1 MGMDASQVRL
11 LGLTA
16 RKNDIGRELQH
27 LSNNK
32 QILTREMQKVSKDYQ
47 NALSSKTIMWSNNK
61 GLTYTDITY
70 GTLMRPGAANNN
82 NPVLLTDAAGKI
94 VLDEKYKQYAEMLS
108 PDGNPGGKWNGD
120 TRLQILSAL
129 TGIPVEQFETGDATA
144 KDVTDKKR
152 TLDEAEKAITDFK
165 KDKTQDFKAKDLV
178 HTFLSSYENDSTL
191 INASN
196 IASYA
201 SKFEAALIRKNYFS
215 TEAEEKIKNIIDQDI
230 SETGFNAKMNK
241 KSDDEKNSYK
251 LSDLANDIAKN
262 IISTLTGNDAEDA
275 KLNVMYDNRT
285 GQGTKSEYDAL
296 VAARDAAQK
305 EYDSAV
311 GVDAQVFNGTQ
322 DLQIQFYDRLFEA
335 IAEFGWVNDNG
346 VEDSEYLSQMLQN
359 NSYYVTTMTKNDMY
373 DSTQPKGG
381 KNNPFYYDTDIASNF
396 DNMYIVNNT
405 AARDE
410 ALAKYEYEKSLINSK
425 EQKIDTRIKDFE
437 TEQAAI
443 QKMIETDKTFINDN
457 IDRTF
462 GIFA

>member
-16 RKNDIGRELQH
+16 RRNDIGRELQH

-47 NALSSKTIMWSNNK
+47 NALSSKTIMWSNNS

-108 PDGNPGGKWNGD
+108 PDGNPGGKWEDD

-129 TGIPVEQFETGDATA
+129 TGIPVEQFETEKATS
-144 KDVTDKKR
+144 DVVADKRDK
-152 TLDEAEKAITDFK
+152 LDKAEKAITDFK
-165 KDKTQDFKAKDLV
+165 GKSTFDAKHLV
-178 HTFLSSYENDSTL
+178 HTFLNSYKNDSTI
-191 INASN
+191 INSTN
-196 IASYA
+196 IAGYA
-201 SKFEAALIRKNYFS
+201 QSFKEAFIGKNYFS
-215 TEAEEKIKNIIDQDI
+215 TEDEEKIKNIIEQDI
-230 SETGFNAKMNK
+230 SEKGFNDKMFN

-262 IISTLTGNDAEDA
+262 IISTLTGNHAEDA
-275 KLNVMYDNRT
+275 KLNVMYDNKT

-311 GVDAQVFNGTQ
+311 GVNAQVFNGTQ

-373 DSTQPKGG
+373 DSTQPKSS

-425 EQKIDTRIKDFE
+425 EQRIDTRMKDLE